1 MKVEDGGN
9 FMHGGR
15 FICLSGKRTVCVV
28 VKQHRSCGSE
38 HLTGIN
44 QGFLYDHKVVVLVI
58 TLFGLVS
65 CKHKQMKLITKIF
78 ICKSNNCFMSS
89 IFISVVLLSFRSVLN
104 CDFFYDF
111 KTVHFCGFKNHSDQ
125 RLRVRARHTT
135 IQ

>member
-89 IFISVVLLSFRSVLN
+89 IFISFILLSFKSVLN
-104 CDFFYDF
+104 CDFFFNDL
-111 KTVHFCGFKNHSDQ
+111 KTVHFCGFKN
-125 RLRVRARHTT
+125 
-135 IQ
+135 